1 MEGKTSFNRGAQGL
15 ILCCP
20 GEGSRNFCLRKRA
33 EMQNGAIFETF
44 WSILKHTW
52 ESAPVA
58 PPESVRLLPI
68 SPDQLIFLR
77 QLIEVGPMAHPSPTP
92 PMRTLLSLLLTP
104 SEKNR
109 YVTFQDGFEE
119 FSGGL
124 MGRFSHTKFICEIE
138 EKATF
143 TVARFGV
150 KSTAAYK

>member
-1 MEGKTSFNRGAQGL
+1 MGERACCSAKVGQTAPDFPRPVDFPPTTYRG
-15 ILCCP
+15 
-20 GEGSRNFCLRKRA
+20 
-33 EMQNGAIFETF
+33 GA
-44 WSILKHTW
+44 H
-52 ESAPVA
+52 
-58 PPESVRLLPI
+58 
-68 SPDQLIFLR
+68 
-77 QLIEVGPMAHPSPTP
+77 GPC
-92 PMRTLLSLLLTP
+92 TLLSLLLTP
-104 SEKNR
+104 SEKYR